1 MTESK
6 SKSTSV
12 GIRLTLLT
20 VVIWLG
26 AVWIASAA
34 DTNPPVASADQRQPE
49 AAASA
54 PGLWQPPP
62 SERAPQWQPPARQ
75 EAAPQQPAPQPFG
88 QQPYATFPATIAI
101 GPSGYFEVT
110 PAGSLVLYP
119 AWTSIPEV
127 MQTILAMM
135 GPTSLVGRRGYYQVA
150 RNGEVTF
157 FLPPG
162 SMPGMFAPTGYGFQ
176 PIAPPYAVPA
186 GVYGLY
192 GMPNPYNMAR

>member
-1 MTESK
+1 M
-6 SKSTSV
+6 
-12 GIRLTLLT
+12 LTLLT
-20 VVIWLG
+20 VATWLG
-26 AVWIASAA
+26 GAGVAIAA

-54 PGLWQPPP
+54 LGTWQPPP
-62 SERAPQWQPPARQ
+62 FEGALQWQPLARQ
-75 EAAPQQPAPQPFG
+75 QSVPQQPALQPFG
-88 QQPYATFPATIAI
+88 QQPYATFPLTIAI

-119 AWTSIPEV
+119 AWTSVPEV

-135 GPTSLVGRRGYYQVA
+135 GPTSLVGRRGFYQVA

-176 PIAPPYAVPA
+176 PVAPPYGMP
-186 GVYGLY
+186 GRVYGLY

>member
-1 MTESK
+1 VSESGSK
-6 SKSTSV
+6 SVSV
-12 GIRLTLLT
+12 GIRVTLLT
-20 VVIWLG
+20 AATWLG
-26 AVWIASAA
+26 AAGIASAA

-62 SERAPQWQPPARQ
+62 SERAPQWQPPTLQ
-75 EAAPQQPAPQPFG
+75 EATPQQPAPQPFG

-150 RNGEVTF
+150 RNGDVTF

-162 SMPGMFAPTGYGFQ
+162 SMPGMFAPTGYVFQ
-176 PIAPPYAVPA
+176 PYGVPGGA
-186 GVYGLY
+186 YGLY
-192 GMPNPYNMAR
+192 GMPTPYNMAR

>member
-1 MTESK
+1 MTESE
-6 SKSTSV
+6 SKSASV

-20 VVIWLG
+20 AVIWLG
-26 AVWIASAA
+26 AAWVAGAA
-34 DTNPPVASADQRQPE
+34 DTNPPVAAADQRQPE
-49 AAASA
+49 AAAG
-54 PGLWQPPP
+54 PGSWQPPP

-119 AWTSIPEV
+119 AWTSIPVV

-135 GPTSLVGRRGYYQVA
+135 GPTSLVGRRGYYQVGQ
-150 RNGEVTF
+150 NGEVTF

-192 GMPNPYNMAR
+192 GIPNPYNMAR